1 MKIAGVLNVLK
12 PAGMSSHDI
21 VYFVRRQLGIKK
33 VGHTGTLD
41 PYATGV
47 LPICIGKATKVS
59 QFLLNERKAYRAELN
74 LGYSTDTQDAYGEI
88 LKHSEYIPN
97 EEEIREAV
105 LSFVGEIDQVPPMYS
120 ALKVN
125 GKKLYELAREGKEI
139 ERKSRKITIHDID
152 IVKIEGQKVMF
163 DVLCSKGTY
172 IRTLCVDI
180 AEKLN
185 CSGHMSFLIRTQTGD
200 FYLKDALTLEEIEN
214 MEKEELPM
222 RSIDD
227 MLNEYPKL
235 IVDDEYYSLIMNGG
249 KLSMTK
255 TVKVGVSYR
264 IYCKDEFL
272 GLGSVHNKEKQYFL
286 KMDKLLVGE

>member
-1 MKIAGVLNVLK
+1 MNIAGILNVLK

-59 QFLLNERKAYRAELN
+59 QFLLNEKKAYRAELD
-74 LGYSTDTQDAYGEI
+74 LTCSTDTQDAYGEVI
-88 LKHSEYIPN
+88 EKSTHIPSA
-97 EEEIREAV
+97 EEIRAV
-105 LSFVGEIDQVPPMYS
+105 ILSFVGEIDQIPPMYS

-125 GKKLYELAREGKEI
+125 GKKLYELAREGKVI
-139 ERKSRKITIHDID
+139 ERKSRKITIYDID
-152 IVKIEGQKVMF
+152 IISIKESKVIF

-172 IRTLCVDI
+172 IRTLCLDI

-185 CSGHMSFLIRTQTGD
+185 CHGHMSFLIRTQTGD
-200 FYLKDALTLEEIEN
+200 FMLEDSLTLEEIEE
-214 MEKEELPM
+214 MEKADLPI
-222 RSIDD
+222 RSIDS
-227 MLNEYPKL
+227 MLHEYPKL
-235 IVDDEYYSLIMNGG
+235 VIDDEYYGLIMNGG

-255 TVKVGVSYR
+255 AIKVGVSYR
-264 IYCKDEFL
+264 IYCKDKFL
-272 GLGSVHNKEKQYFL
+272 GLGSVHNKEQQYFL